1 MGTRQIAVRL
11 PEDVAAFVDAEV
23 AAGRAVSRAAVVT
36 QALRRDQRRRAALAD
51 IQILKHMADATDI
64 DELDAL
70 AAHIAHQSL
79 DLD

>member
-23 AAGRAVSRAAVVT
+23 AAGRAASRAAVVT

-51 IQILKHMADATDI
+51 IEILKHAADATDV
-64 DELDAL
+64 DDLDVL
-70 AAHIAHQSL
+70 SAHVAHRPL